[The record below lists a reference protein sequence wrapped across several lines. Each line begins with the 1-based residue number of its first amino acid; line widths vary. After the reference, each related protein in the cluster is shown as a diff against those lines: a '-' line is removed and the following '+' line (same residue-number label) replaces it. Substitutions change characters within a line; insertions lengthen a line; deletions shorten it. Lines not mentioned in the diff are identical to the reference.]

1 MLDFMMTL
9 LIFSSME
16 VCSKPLMHHIDPG
29 VLTFWRFLIG
39 FIIVLAVTFYKKKI
53 RGIVQLNAKQ
63 WITLASIGVIGNFF
77 AMTMLQ
83 KAVEL
88 GSAATVALIFCSN
101 PIFVFF
107 VQFILKEEKLTIKPL
122 AGMSIAVIGIGMI
135 LFDKL
140 AIDGSIHFALLASGT
155 FALST
160 LMNKRVSKTVEP
172 LIMNLVSFFFGLLF
186 LAGYLIFTGFD
197 LQVPSEVIS
206 NPVFFTLFLYLGIV
220 VNGIGYITFMRTIKR
235 FTPVSSSVIFLIK
248 PAIAS
253 LFSVVIL
260 SEIPRM
266 NFLAG
271 LTSIFIGSW
280 LVIRR

>member
-1 MLDFMMTL
+1 MLDFILTL

-39 FIIVLAVTFYKKKI
+39 FIIILGAAIYGKKM

-63 WITLASIGVIGNFF
+63 WITLASIGALGNFF

-122 AGMSIAVIGIGMI
+122 AGMSVAVLGIGMI

-140 AIDGSIHFALLASGT
+140 AIDGSVHFALWASGT

-206 NPVFFTLFLYLGIV
+206 NPVFFMLFLYLGIV

-253 LFSVVIL
+253 L
-260 SEIPRM
+260 
-266 NFLAG
+266 
-271 LTSIFIGSW
+271 
-280 LVIRR
+280 